1 MRSPRPGDALA
12 ERNPLSTAH
21 AATSQHHADAKLIWD
36 YHQLGHQ
43 LRPCSAGIGL
53 GSHDLGVATLAAGLY
68 LARLFPVLVFS
79 GGNSPTTADIFPR
92 GEAVHYAEHAI
103 SLGVPADAIIIEP
116 RAANTGQNIGYSR
129 QALADAGI
137 PVTSVMLISKPYM
150 QRRAYATIR
159 TAWPEAEPVCAS
171 ENVTFDEYLKSIG
184 DDKLVIDMLVGDLQ
198 RVIEYPVRGFAIAQE
213 VPADVTGAYQRLIA
227 AGYDSRL
234 MKE

>member
-1 MRSPRPGDALA
+1 M
-12 ERNPLSTAH
+12 STAD

-68 LARLFPVLVFS
+68 RAGLFPVLVFS
-79 GGNSPTTADIFPR
+79 GGNSPTTADRFPR

-103 SLGVPADAIIIEP
+103 ALGVPRDAIITEP
-116 RAANTGQNIGYSR
+116 RAANTGQNIDYSR
-129 QALADAGI
+129 QALAGAGI

-159 TAWPEAEPVCAS
+159 KAWPEAEPVCAS
-171 ENVTFDEYLKSIG
+171 EDISFGEYLKSIG
-184 DDKLVIDMLVGDLQ
+184 DDRLVIDMLVGDLQ
-198 RVIEYPVRGFAIAQE
+198 RIIEYPARGFATTQD
-213 VPADVTGAYQRLIA
+213 VPANVLDAYQRLIG

>member
-1 MRSPRPGDALA
+1 M
-12 ERNPLSTAH
+12 STAD
-21 AATSQHHADAKLIWD
+21 AATSQHRADAKLIWD

-53 GSHDLGVATLAAGLY
+53 GSHDLRVATLAADLCRAG
-68 LARLFPVLVFS
+68 LFPVLVFS
-79 GGNSPTTADIFPR
+79 GGNSPTTAARFPR
-92 GEAVHYAEHAI
+92 GEAVHYAEHATA
-103 SLGVPADAIIIEP
+103 LGVPAGAIIIEP
-116 RAANTGQNIGYSR
+116 RAANTGQNIDYSR
-129 QALADAGI
+129 AALAAAGI

-159 TAWPEAEPVCAS
+159 KAWSEVEPVCAS
-171 ENVTFDEYLKSIG
+171 EDITFDEYLKSIG

-198 RVIEYPVRGFAIAQE
+198 RVIEYPARGFSIAQD
-213 VPADVTGAYQRLIA
+213 VPDDYQRLIA